1 MNTLLLDSSNRMLSV
16 GYAKDNV
23 LVDSISYEAWQ
34 RQSEVMIPEI
44 DRIMNRNNLTR
55 KNLDEVVVSIGP
67 GSYTGVRIA
76 LTIAKTIAVALN
88 IKIYVVSSLEA
99 QKISKSPTICLIN
112 ARSGRSYIG
121 VYFNDRI
128 LLDDQVME
136 NNRVLEYIKEHPKYA
151 ISGDASHLGIE
162 WVQTSV
168 LNGMLISK
176 NESKLVANPLALKPV
191 YLKD

>member
-1 MNTLLLDSSNRMLSV
+1 MKTLLLDSSNRMLSV

-23 LVDSISYEAWQ
+23 LIDSISYEAWQ

-44 DRIMNRNNLTR
+44 DRIMNRNNLSR

-76 LTIAKTIAVALN
+76 LTIAKTIAVALS
-88 IKIYVVSSLEA
+88 IKVYAISSLEA

-121 VYFNDRI
+121 VYFNDKI
-128 LLDDQVME
+128 LLSDQVME
-136 NNRVLEYIKEHPKYA
+136 NSRVLEYIKDHPKYA
-151 ISGDASHLGIE
+151 VSGDASYLGIE
-162 WVQTSV
+162 WIQTSV